1 MGRLVSFHDAAL
13 GYGNT
18 PALTG
23 LTLDVFGGQALALVG
38 PNGGGKTTLMRGI
51 VGGCS
56 ILSGTVEV
64 EATRIGLVPQSADL
78 DLTFPVSAPR
88 SSPWASSPR
97 PGGVGASTPT
107 CESG

>member
-1 MGRLVSFHDAAL
+1 MARLVSFRDAAL
-13 GYGNT
+13 GYGHA

-56 ILSGTVEV
+56 VLSGSVEV
-64 EATRIGLVPQSADL
+64 AEVDGLPVGVCHEGFKFEAVQNHAWS
-78 DLTFPVSAPR
+78 F
-88 SSPWASSPR
+88 
-97 PGGVGASTPT
+97 
-107 CESG
+107 